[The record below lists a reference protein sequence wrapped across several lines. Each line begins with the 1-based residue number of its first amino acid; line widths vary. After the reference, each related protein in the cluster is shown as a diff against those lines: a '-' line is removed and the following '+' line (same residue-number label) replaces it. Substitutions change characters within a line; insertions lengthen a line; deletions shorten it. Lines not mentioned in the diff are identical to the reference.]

1 MPDGDAPELFLID
14 GNSLAYRAFFALP
27 ESIATADG
35 RPTNAI
41 YGLASMLV
49 KIIDEHHPGGVVVA
63 WDAGMSGRE
72 VTYDLYKAQRK
83 SRPDL
88 LREQW
93 PHLMPLVEA
102 FGYTN
107 VKVEGYE
114 ADDVIATLAR
124 RAREEEIPVMVVTGD
139 RDAYQLV
146 GDGIRV
152 MSTTKGITETKIY
165 DREAVI
171 ERYGVPPELVTDLMG
186 LRGDTSDNIPGVPG
200 IGEKTAAQ
208 LLQKFGSLEDV
219 LANVEEVSGA
229 KRKQNLVEHA
239 DDARMSKQLAT
250 LQYDL
255 ETGVDLAE
263 AMAVRARPR
272 RPARVHAR
280 VRAAGGD
287 GAPRRGAARGGRR
300 CPAAGS
306 RPSSRS
312 SRSRAGSRTSARAR
326 WRSALDGDR
335 WAAADAERTVTG
347 SASHDE
353 LAVALGG
360 RPLAGHDLKCL
371 GGGRHGLLAA
381 AAREGVELE
390 PRPRHDGRRLPAGAA
405 APHLRAGR
413 ARRRR
418 RDRARRGRRR
428 GGADEDDGQLAL
440 GEEVE
445 AGSRPGRGSA
455 ARRGPRRGPAAADRG
470 ARPGGAAARGRA
482 AAGRGPGGDGAGG
495 AEARRRAP
503 RRGRRRLRRADR
515 RPSKRRSTSWPRRSS
530 RSARR
535 SRSASILFEKLGLTR
550 KRRGKTGFSTD
561 ARVLA
566 QIRDEHPIVEKIES
580 WRELTKLK
588 NTYLDSLPDLIDPE
602 TGRVHTTFNQTTAAT
617 GRLSSTNPNLQNIPI
632 RTEIGRPVRACFV
645 AEKGARLLSADYSQV
660 ELRVLA
666 EVADEE
672 ILKEI
677 FRAGDDVHAATA
689 AEVFNVSRDE
699 IDVGQRSKAKM
710 VNFGIVYGLTGFG
723 LADRL
728 NIPRKEGEEFVARYL
743 ERFPAVRA
751 FREEVVEQAPGG
763 GLRDDADGPPPA
775 DPRAALGQPQHAPP
789 RRAARGQH
797 RDPGHRRRHHQG
809 GDGALPAR
817 RCARRGRR
825 PAWSCRSTTSCSSRA
840 RRGRWTRRPSWCG
853 ARCAPPTSSTR
864 RSRST
869 SASARTGSTPSRPR
883 VERLADG
890 AERRSPRTWRS
901 PCCRAPA
908 RPPRRW
914 RRRPGRRACS
924 SPRGRRAP
932 LPGPSLAPGGV
943 PSCPGGSSFSS
954 SPWPGRAGVVAA
966 GAGVVLAVAEAE
978 ASESSSPSSW
988 WSHSWPQLDPG
999 VVGDDAGDGVAAE
1012 QGDRQLAGCRVV
1024 RGDRAGVLVAVHDP
1038 VVVAVAGRAGCRPP

>member
-1 MPDGDAPELFLID
+1 MADHAQGGADDAPELFLID

-114 ADDVIATLAR
+114 ADDVIATLAV
-124 RAREEEIPVMVVTGD
+124 RAREQGIPVMVVTGD

-152 MSTTKGITETKIY
+152 MSTTKGISETKVY
-165 DREAVI
+165 DSEAVL

-208 LLQKFGSLEDV
+208 LLQRFGTLEEV
-219 LANVEEVSGA
+219 LANVEDVSGA

-255 ETGVDLAE
+255 EAEVDLGAAMVAE
-263 AMAVRARPR
+263 PDRGALRDFMREFELRAVMERLEEALPEGDAVPGR
-272 RPARVHAR
+272 RVENELEIEEVEGAPADL
-280 VRAAGGD
+280 GD
-287 GAPRRGAARGGRR
+287 GPVALAIDGDHWAGADGDKVVGG
-300 CPAAGS
+300 AGLSNDALAVELGS
-306 RPSSRS
+306 RP
-312 SRSRAGSRTSARAR
+312 
-326 WRSALDGDR
+326 L
-335 WAAADAERTVTG
+335 
-347 SASHDE
+347 
-353 LAVALGG
+353 LA
-360 RPLAGHDLKCL
+360 HDLKSL

-381 AAREGVELE
+381 AAREGHELAIAGDTMVAAYLLEPQRRDYDLVELAA
-390 PRPRHDGRRLPAGAA
+390 DAGIGLAEEVG
-405 APHLRAGR
+405 P
-413 ARRRR
+413 
-418 RDRARRGRRR
+418 
-428 GGADEDDGQLAL
+428 GAEEDGQLAL
-440 GEEVE
+440 GEDGE
-445 AGSRPGRGSA
+445 AGLD
-455 ARRGPRRGPAAADRG
+455 PA
-470 ARPGGAAARGRA
+470 
-482 AAGRGPGGDGAGG
+482 
-495 AEARRRAP
+495 AEARLVLALAEAQRP
-503 RRGRRRLRRADR
+503 RLEELGLQALLEDVELPLVEVLAAMEREGLKLDAERLAEVGAGFGERIDSLEREIHELAGEEFTIGSPQQVGRV
-515 RPSKRRSTSWPRRSS
+515 
-530 RSARR
+530 
-535 SRSASILFEKLGLTR
+535 LFDELGLTR
-550 KRRGKTGFSTD
+550 KRRGKTGYSTD

-645 AEKGARLLSADYSQV
+645 AERGARLLSADYSQV

-666 EVADEE
+666 HVADEE
-672 ILKEI
+672 VLKEV

-728 NIPRKEGEEFVARYL
+728 NIPRQEGEEFVARYL

-751 FREEVVEQAPGG
+751 FREQIVE
-763 GLRDDADGPPPA
+763 
-775 DPRAALGQPQHAPP
+775 RAAEEGHVTTLMGR
-789 RRAARGQH
+789 RRAI
-797 RDPGHRRRHHQG
+797 PE
-809 GDGALPAR
+809 L
-817 RCARRGRR
+817 
-825 PAWSCRSTTSCSSRA
+825 RS
-840 RRGRWTRRPSWCG
+840 GNPNTRRLG
-853 ARCAPPTSSTR
+853 
-864 RSRST
+864 
-869 SASARTGSTPSRPR
+869 
-883 VERLADG
+883 ERLAVNTVIQGTAADIIKVAMVRCRDALRKAG
-890 AERRSPRTWRS
+890 GRTRLVLQIHDELLFEG
-901 PCCRAPA
+901 
-908 RPPRRW
+908 PP
-914 RRRPGRRACS
+914 GEMDEATELVRRAMC
-924 SPRGRRAP
+924 G
-932 LPGPSLAPGGV
+932 
-943 PSCPGGSSFSS
+943 
-954 SPWPGRAGVVAA
+954 AA
-966 GAGVVLAVAEAE
+966 
-978 ASESSSPSSW
+978 
-988 WSHSWPQLDPG
+988 QLDPPLVVDIG
-999 VVGDDAGDGVAAE
+999 VGRDWLDAK
-1012 QGDRQLAGCRVV
+1012 
-1024 RGDRAGVLVAVHDP
+1024 
-1038 VVVAVAGRAGCRPP
+1038 